1 MKNKLFKVPLLLVS
15 LLLFCCVDTASPQAT
30 ELTVATINIRVDS
43 KKDSLNRWGQRK
55 QYLFD
60 FVRQQHLDVIGL
72 QEVYPRAMKD
82 IHKGL
87 SEYAIVRLEN
97 KERLRV
103 GDGTSGI
110 KCADAPILYRKSTY
124 KKIAQGTFW
133 LSEFPDSVGFIGW
146 DGRHPRF
153 VNWAVLRCRT
163 TGKEFCVANTH
174 LDNAGKQAR
183 EEGIKLLKERLA
195 SLTTQYPIILMG
207 DMNSSEADSAV
218 YQPAL
223 HNIFELHDTYDMAR
237 QREGVNYSF
246 HGFGKR
252 VMDKRKRV
260 DFIFVGDSID
270 VNTFNIPQETKQQG
284 VYLSDHCPV
293 ISNITIK

>member
-1 MKNKLFKVPLLLVS
+1 MKNDVKLILSLVWALS
-15 LLLFCCVDTASPQAT
+15 FYFVDTASPQAT

-55 QYLFD
+55 QRLFD
-60 FVRQQHLDVIGL
+60 FVCEQHLDVIGL

-87 SEYAIVRLEN
+87 PGYAIVRREN
-97 KERLRV
+97 KERR
-103 GDGTSGI
+103 
-110 KCADAPILYRKSTY
+110 ADAPILYRKSAY

-153 VNWAVLRCRT
+153 VNWAVLKSRRED
-163 TGKEFCVANTH
+163 KVFCVANTH

-195 SLTTQYPIILMG
+195 PIATQYPIILMG
-207 DMNSSEADSAV
+207 DMNSSEADSTV
-218 YQPAL
+218 YLSAL
-223 HNIFELHDTYDMAR
+223 HNDFELRDTYHTAK
-237 QREGVNYSF
+237 QREGVDYTF

>member
-1 MKNKLFKVPLLLVS
+1 MKNRFFHVSLLLVS

-30 ELTVATINIRVDS
+30 ELTIATINIRVDS

-55 QYLFD
+55 LHLFD
-60 FVRQQHLDVIGL
+60 FIKQQHLDVIGL

-87 SEYAIVRLEN
+87 SGYAIVRREN
-97 KERLRV
+97 KEKR
-103 GDGTSGI
+103 
-110 KCADAPILYRKSTY
+110 ADAPIFYRRSVYT
-124 KKIAQGTFW
+124 KISQGTFW
-133 LSEFPDSVGFIGW
+133 LSEFPDSAGFIGW

-153 VNWAVLRCRT
+153 VNWAVLRNRA
-163 TGKEFCVANTH
+163 TGKTFCVANTH
-174 LDNAGKQAR
+174 LDNTGKQAR

-195 SLTTQYPIILMG
+195 SLATQYPIILMG

-223 HNIFELHDTYDMAR
+223 HNNFELHDTYYMAK
-237 QREGVNYSF
+237 QREGVDYSF

-252 VMDKRKRV
+252 AMAKRKRV
-260 DFIFVGDSID
+260 DFIFVSDSID

>member
-1 MKNKLFKVPLLLVS
+1 MKNRFFYVSLLLVS

-87 SEYAIVRLEN
+87 PGYAIVRREN
-97 KERLRV
+97 KERR
-103 GDGTSGI
+103 
-110 KCADAPILYRKSTY
+110 ADAPILYRKSAY
-124 KKIAQGTFW
+124 KKIAQGTFG

-153 VNWAVLRCRT
+153 VNWAVLKSRRED
-163 TGKEFCVANTH
+163 KVFCVANTH

-195 SLTTQYPIILMG
+195 SLATQYPIILMG

-218 YQPAL
+218 YLSAL
-223 HNIFELHDTYDMAR
+223 HNDFELRDTYHTAK
-237 QREGVNYSF
+237 QREGVDYTF

-252 VMDKRKRV
+252 AMAKRKRV
-260 DFIFVGDSID
+260 DFIFVSDSID

>member
-1 MKNKLFKVPLLLVS
+1 MKNKLFIVSLLLVS
-15 LLLFCCVDTASPQAT
+15 LLLCCVDSASSQQA

-43 KKDSLNRWGQRK
+43 KKDSLNRWEQRK
-55 QYLFD
+55 QLLFD
-60 FVRQQHLDVIGL
+60 FVRQQDLDVIGL

-82 IHKGL
+82 IYKGIPG
-87 SEYAIVRLEN
+87 YAFIRREN
-97 KERLRV
+97 KEKR
-103 GDGTSGI
+103 
-110 KCADAPILYRKSTY
+110 ADAPILYRKSAY

-153 VNWAVLRCRT
+153 VNWAVLKCRR
-163 TGKEFCVANTH
+163 TGKVFCVANTH
-174 LDNAGKQAR
+174 LDNAGQQAC

-195 SLTTQYPIILMG
+195 SLATQYPIILMG

-223 HNIFELHDTYDMAR
+223 HNAFELHDTYNIAKR
-237 QREGVNYSF
+237 REGVDYSF

-252 VMDKRKRV
+252 AIDKRKRV
-260 DFIFVGDSID
+260 DFIFVSDSID
-270 VNTFNIPQETKQQG
+270 VNMFNIPQERLRVGDGTSGIEQQQG
-284 VYLSDHCPV
+284 IYLSDHCPV

>member
-1 MKNKLFKVPLLLVS
+1 MGAVVLLCRYS
-15 LLLFCCVDTASPQAT
+15 IPQAT

-55 QYLFD
+55 QRLFD
-60 FVRQQHLDVIGL
+60 FVCEQHLDVIGL

-87 SEYAIVRLEN
+87 PGYAIVRREN
-97 KERLRV
+97 KERR
-103 GDGTSGI
+103 
-110 KCADAPILYRKSTY
+110 ADAPILYRKSAY

-153 VNWAVLRCRT
+153 VNWAVLKSRRED
-163 TGKEFCVANTH
+163 KVFCVANTH

-195 SLTTQYPIILMG
+195 PIATQYPIILMG
-207 DMNSSEADSAV
+207 DMNSSEADSTV
-218 YQPAL
+218 YLSAL
-223 HNIFELHDTYDMAR
+223 HNDFELRDTYHTAK
-237 QREGVNYSF
+237 QREGVDYTF

>member
-1 MKNKLFKVPLLLVS
+1 M
-15 LLLFCCVDTASPQAT
+15 
-30 ELTVATINIRVDS
+30 TVATINIRVDS
-43 KKDSLNRWGQRK
+43 KKDSLNPWVERK
-55 QYLFD
+55 QRLFD
-60 FVRQQHLDVIGL
+60 FVSQQHLDVMGL

-82 IHKGL
+82 IHKGMPGY
-87 SEYAIVRLEN
+87 SIVRRKN
-97 KERLRV
+97 KEKR
-103 GDGTSGI
+103 
-110 KCADAPILYRKSTY
+110 ADAPILYRNSAY

-153 VNWAVLRCRT
+153 VNWVVLTSRA
-163 TGKEFCVANTH
+163 TGKVFCVANTH
-174 LDNAGKQAR
+174 LDNAGRQAR

-195 SLTTQYPIILMG
+195 SLAAQYPIILMG
-207 DMNSSEADSAV
+207 DMNSSETDSAV

-223 HNIFELHDTYDMAR
+223 HNAFELHDTYNMAK
-237 QREGVNYSF
+237 QREGVDYSF

-252 VMDKRKRV
+252 VMNKRKRV
-260 DFIFVGDSID
+260 DFIYVSDSID
-270 VNTFNIPQETKQQG
+270 VNTFNIPREEKVQG

>member
-1 MKNKLFKVPLLLVS
+1 MKNRLLNVS
-15 LLLFCCVDTASPQAT
+15 LLLVLSLMSCCVNTASPLPT
-30 ELTVATINIRVDS
+30 ELTLATINIRVDS

-55 QYLFD
+55 QHLFD
-60 FVRQQHLDVIGL
+60 FVCQQHLDVIGL

-87 SEYAIVRLEN
+87 SEYSIIRREN
-97 KERLRV
+97 KEKR
-103 GDGTSGI
+103 
-110 KCADAPILYRKSTY
+110 ADAPILYKKSAY
-124 KKIAQGTFW
+124 KKMAQGTFW

-153 VNWAVLRCRT
+153 VNWVVLRNRK

-174 LDNAGKQAR
+174 LDNAGRKAR
-183 EEGIKLLKERLA
+183 EEGIKLLKNRLA
-195 SLTTQYPIILMG
+195 SLAAQYPIILMG

-223 HNIFELHDTYDMAR
+223 HDTFELHDTYSMAKR
-237 QREGVNYSF
+237 REGVDYSF

-260 DFIFVGDSID
+260 DYIFVSDRID
-270 VNTFNIPQETKQQG
+270 VNTINIPKEEQQQG
-284 VYLSDHCPV
+284 TYLSDHCPV
-293 ISNITIK
+293 ISNITIR

>member
-1 MKNKLFKVPLLLVS
+1 MKNRFFYVSLLLVS
-15 LLLFCCVDTASPQAT
+15 LPLFCCVDTASPQAT

-55 QYLFD
+55 LHLFD
-60 FVRQQHLDVIGL
+60 FIKQQHLDVIGL

-87 SEYAIVRLEN
+87 SGYAIVRRKN
-97 KERLRV
+97 KEKR
-103 GDGTSGI
+103 
-110 KCADAPILYRKSTY
+110 ADAPILYRRSVYT
-124 KKIAQGTFW
+124 KISQGTFW

-153 VNWAVLRCRT
+153 VNWVVLSSRA
-163 TGKEFCVANTH
+163 TGKEFCVVNTH
-174 LDNAGKQAR
+174 LDNAGQQAR
-183 EEGIKLLKERLA
+183 EEGIKLVKERLV
-195 SLTTQYPIILMG
+195 SLAIQYPIILMG

-223 HNIFELHDTYDMAR
+223 HNAFELHDTYYMAK
-237 QREGVNYSF
+237 QHEGVDYSF

-252 VMDKRKRV
+252 AMDKRKRV
-260 DFIFVGDSID
+260 DFIFVSDSID
-270 VNTFNIPQETKQQG
+270 VNTFNIPQETELQG
-284 VYLSDHCPV
+284 IYLSDHCPV
-293 ISNITIK
+293 ISNITIR

>member
-1 MKNKLFKVPLLLVS
+1 MKNSFFKVSLLLVL
-15 LLLFCCVDTASPQAT
+15 LLLFCCFDTASPQAM
-30 ELTVATINIRVDS
+30 ELTVATINIRIDS
-43 KKDSLNRWGQRK
+43 RKDSLNRWGQRK
-55 QYLFD
+55 QLLFD
-60 FVRQQHLDVIGL
+60 YVSQQHLDVIGL
-72 QEVYPRAMKD
+72 QEVYPQAMKD

-87 SEYAIVRLEN
+87 PEYAIVRREN
-97 KERLRV
+97 KEKR
-103 GDGTSGI
+103 
-110 KCADAPILYRKSTY
+110 ADAPILYRRSAY

-153 VNWAVLRCRT
+153 VNWAVLTSRA
-163 TGKEFCVANTH
+163 TGKVFCVANTH
-174 LDNAGKQAR
+174 LDNAGQQAR
-183 EEGIKLLKERLA
+183 EEGIKLLKKCMA
-195 SLTTQYPIILMG
+195 YFATQYPIILMG

-223 HNIFELHDTYDMAR
+223 HNTFELHDTYYMAK
-237 QREGVNYSF
+237 QREGVDYSF

-252 VMDKRKRV
+252 AMDRRKRV
-260 DFIFVGDSID
+260 GFIFVSDSID
-270 VNTFNIPQETKQQG
+270 VNTFNIPQETEQQG

>member
-1 MKNKLFKVPLLLVS
+1 MRNRFFKVSLLLVS
-15 LLLFCCVDTASPQAT
+15 LLLFCCVDTASQLTT

-43 KKDSLNRWGQRK
+43 KKDSLNRWGGRK
-55 QYLFD
+55 QHLFD
-60 FVRQQHLDVIGL
+60 FVSQQHLDVIGL

-87 SEYAIVRLEN
+87 LGYAIVRREN
-97 KERLRV
+97 KEKR
-103 GDGTSGI
+103 
-110 KCADAPILYRKSTY
+110 ADAPILYRKSAY

-153 VNWAVLRCRT
+153 VNWAVLRSRA
-163 TGKEFCVANTH
+163 TGKVFCVANTH
-174 LDNAGKQAR
+174 LDNAGRQAR
-183 EEGIKLLKERLA
+183 EESVKLLKEQLTPLA
-195 SLTTQYPIILMG
+195 AEYPIILMG
-207 DMNSSEADSAV
+207 DMNSSESDSAV

-223 HNIFELHDTYDMAR
+223 HNNFELHDTYHMAK
-237 QREGVNYSF
+237 QREGVDYTF

-252 VMDKRKRV
+252 AMDKRKRV
-260 DFIFVGDSID
+260 DFIFVSDSID
-270 VNTFNIPQETKQQG
+270 VNTFNIPQERLRVGDGTSGMEQQQG

-293 ISNITIK
+293 VSNITIK

>member
-1 MKNKLFKVPLLLVS
+1 MKNSFFKVSLLLVS

-30 ELTVATINIRVDS
+30 ELTVATINIRIDS
-43 KKDSLNRWGQRK
+43 KKDSLNRWEQRK
-55 QYLFD
+55 QLLFN
-60 FVRQQHLDVIGL
+60 FVSQQQLDVIGL
-72 QEVYPRAMKD
+72 QEVYPYAMRD

-87 SEYAIVRLEN
+87 PGYAIVRREN
-97 KERLRV
+97 KEKR
-103 GDGTSGI
+103 
-110 KCADAPILYRKSTY
+110 ADAPILYRKSAY

-153 VNWAVLRCRT
+153 VNWAVLTSRA
-163 TGKEFCVANTH
+163 TGKVFCVANTH
-174 LDNAGKQAR
+174 LDNAGQQAR

-195 SLTTQYPIILMG
+195 PLATQYPIILMG
-207 DMNSSEADSAV
+207 DMNSSVADSAV

-223 HNIFELHDTYDMAR
+223 HNAFELHDTYYMAK
-237 QREGVNYSF
+237 QREGVDYSF

-252 VMDKRKRV
+252 AMDKRKRI
-260 DFIFVGDSID
+260 DFVFISDNID
-270 VNTFNIPQETKQQG
+270 VNTFNIPQEKQQQG

-293 ISNITIK
+293 ISNITIN

>member
-1 MKNKLFKVPLLLVS
+1 MKNRFFYVSLLLVS

-30 ELTVATINIRVDS
+30 ELAVATINIRVDS

-87 SEYAIVRLEN
+87 PGYAIVRREN
-97 KERLRV
+97 KEKR
-103 GDGTSGI
+103 
-110 KCADAPILYRKSTY
+110 ADAPILYRKSAY

-133 LSEFPDSVGFIGW
+133 LSELPDSAGFIGW

-153 VNWAVLRCRT
+153 VNWVVLTSRA
-163 TGKEFCVANTH
+163 TGKVFCVANTH
-174 LDNAGKQAR
+174 LDNAGQQAR
-183 EEGIKLLKERLA
+183 EEGVKLLKERLA
-195 SLTTQYPIILMG
+195 SLATQYPIILMG

-223 HNIFELHDTYDMAR
+223 HNTFELHDTYNLAK
-237 QREGVNYSF
+237 QREGVDYSF

-252 VMDKRKRV
+252 PMDKRKRV
-260 DFIFVGDSID
+260 DFIFVSDSID
-270 VNTFNIPQETKQQG
+270 VNTFNIPQETEQQG
-284 VYLSDHCPV
+284 IYLSDHCPV
-293 ISNITIK
+293 ISNITVK

>member
-1 MKNKLFKVPLLLVS
+1 MKNSFLKVFLLLVS
-15 LLLFCCVDTASPQAT
+15 LLLFCCFDTAYPQAM
-30 ELTVATINIRVDS
+30 ELTVATINIRIDS
-43 KKDSLNRWGQRK
+43 MKDSLNPWEQRK
-55 QYLFD
+55 QHLFD
-60 FVRQQHLDVIGL
+60 FVGQQHLDVIGL
-72 QEVYPRAMKD
+72 QEVYPQAMKD

-87 SEYAIVRLEN
+87 SRYAIVRRKN
-97 KERLRV
+97 KEKR
-103 GDGTSGI
+103 
-110 KCADAPILYRKSTY
+110 ADAPILYTKSAY

-153 VNWAVLRCRT
+153 VNWAVLKSRR
-163 TGKEFCVANTH
+163 TGKVFCVANTH
-174 LDNAGKQAR
+174 LDNAGRQAR

-195 SLTTQYPIILMG
+195 SLATQYPIILMG

-223 HNIFELHDTYDMAR
+223 HNTFELHDTYSIAKH
-237 QREGVNYSF
+237 REGVEYSF

-260 DFIFVGDSID
+260 DFIFVSDSID
-270 VNTFNIPQETKQQG
+270 VNTFNIPKEEQQQG

>member
-1 MKNKLFKVPLLLVS
+1 MKNSFFKVSLLLVL
-15 LLLFCCVDTASPQAT
+15 LLLFCCFDTASPQAM
-30 ELTVATINIRVDS
+30 ELTVATINIRIDS

-55 QYLFD
+55 QLLFD
-60 FVRQQHLDVIGL
+60 YVSQQHLDVIGL
-72 QEVYPRAMKD
+72 QEVYPQAMKD

-87 SEYAIVRLEN
+87 PEYAIVRREN
-97 KERLRV
+97 KEKR
-103 GDGTSGI
+103 
-110 KCADAPILYRKSTY
+110 ADAPILFRKSAF

-153 VNWAVLRCRT
+153 VNWAVLRSKA
-163 TGKEFCVANTH
+163 TGKVFCVANTH
-174 LDNAGKQAR
+174 LDNAGRQAR

-195 SLTTQYPIILMG
+195 SLAAQYPIILMG

-218 YQPAL
+218 YHPAL
-223 HNIFELHDTYDMAR
+223 HNSFELHDTYYMAK
-237 QREGVNYSF
+237 QREGVDYSF

-252 VMDKRKRV
+252 TMAKRKRV
-260 DFIFVGDSID
+260 DFIFVSDSID
-270 VNTFNIPQETKQQG
+270 VNTFNIPQENRQQG

>member
-1 MKNKLFKVPLLLVS
+1 MKDKLFKVSLLLVL
-15 LLLFCCVDTASPQAT
+15 LLLFCCVNTAFPQAT
-30 ELTVATINIRVDS
+30 ELTVATINIRIDS
-43 KKDSLNRWGQRK
+43 QKDSLNRWEQRK
-55 QYLFD
+55 QLLFN
-60 FVRQQHLDVIGL
+60 FVSQQQLDVIGL
-72 QEVYPRAMKD
+72 QEVYPHAMRD

-87 SEYAIVRLEN
+87 PGYAIVRREN

-110 KCADAPILYRKSTY
+110 KRADAPILYRKSAY

-133 LSEFPDSVGFIGW
+133 LSEFPDSAGYIGW

-153 VNWAVLRCRT
+153 VNWAVLTSRA
-163 TGKEFCVANTH
+163 TGKVFCVANTH
-174 LDNAGKQAR
+174 LDNAGQQAR

-195 SLTTQYPIILMG
+195 PLATQYSIILMG
-207 DMNSSEADSAV
+207 DMNSSVADSAV

-223 HNIFELHDTYDMAR
+223 HSIFELHDTYTLAK
-237 QREGVNYSF
+237 QREGVDYSF

-252 VMDKRKRV
+252 AMDKRKRI
-260 DFIFVGDSID
+260 DFIFISDNID
-270 VNTFNIPQETKQQG
+270 VNTFNIPQEKQQQG